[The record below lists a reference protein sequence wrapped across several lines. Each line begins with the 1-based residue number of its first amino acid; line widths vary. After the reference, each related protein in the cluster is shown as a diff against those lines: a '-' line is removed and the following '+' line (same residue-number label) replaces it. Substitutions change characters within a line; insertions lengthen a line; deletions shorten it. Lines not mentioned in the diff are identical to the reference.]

1 MAARIGGL
9 PSMSELTDPQEQRVV
24 MVAADDP
31 DRVPGG
37 LREAVEVAF
46 GPDDGVPPE
55 ELADQAQRL
64 VRPGD
69 IFWSDRRAQWDWGA
83 SGPIVQEV
91 LIMFSTG
98 AASGVTAALLTD
110 GLKRLSKRWTS
121 TPTIEERP
129 SGDTAE
135 GAWELFAAFLQR
147 AFKASEPKAVEIE
160 SKPDGWEI
168 VASASRVRYTGTV
181 DRSGKV
187 LNARLVDR
195 PPAH

>member
-1 MAARIGGL
+1 
-9 PSMSELTDPQEQRVV
+9 MSELTDPQEQRVV

-31 DRVPGG
+31 YGFPGG

-46 GPDDGVPPE
+46 GPDDGIPPE

-98 AASGVTAALLTD
+98 AASGVAATLLAD

-121 TPTIEERP
+121 TSTIEERP
-129 SGDTAE
+129 SADTAE
-135 GAWELFAAFLQR
+135 GAWELFASFLQR
-147 AFKASEPKAVEIE
+147 AFKADEPQAIE
-160 SKPDGWEI
+160 VQSTPEGWDI
-168 VASASRVRYTGTV
+168 VAATGGLQYAGSV

-187 LNARLVDR
+187 LSARLVEHPTAD
-195 PPAH
+195 

>member
-1 MAARIGGL
+1 
-9 PSMSELTDPQEQRVV
+9 MSELTDPQEQRVV
-24 MVAADDP
+24 MVAAEDP
-31 DRVPGG
+31 DRIPGG

-46 GPDDGVPPE
+46 GPDDGIPPE
-55 ELADQAQRL
+55 DLADQAQRL

-69 IFWSDRRAQWDWGA
+69 VYWSDRRAQWDWGA

-98 AASGVTAALLTD
+98 AASGVAATLLAD
-110 GLKRLSKRWTS
+110 GLKRLSRRWSS

-129 SGDTAE
+129 SADTAE

-147 AFKASEPKAVEIE
+147 AFKAGEPQAIE
-160 SKPDGWEI
+160 VQSTPEGWDV
-168 VASASRVRYTGTV
+168 VASAGGFRYSGTV

-187 LNARLVDR
+187 LHARLLEH
-195 PPAH
+195 PQGE

>member
-1 MAARIGGL
+1 
-9 PSMSELTDPQEQRVV
+9 MSELTDPEEQRVV

-31 DRVPGG
+31 YGRPTA

-46 GPDDGVPPE
+46 GPDDGIPPE

-98 AASGVTAALLTD
+98 AASGVAATLLAD

-121 TPTIEERP
+121 APTIHERP

-135 GAWELFAAFLQR
+135 ALGTCSPRSF
-147 AFKASEPKAVEIE
+147 
-160 SKPDGWEI
+160 
-168 VASASRVRYTGTV
+168 SARSRPTSHK
-181 DRSGKV
+181 RSRSS
-187 LNARLVDR
+187 RLRRVG
-195 PPAH
+195 HSCS

>member
-1 MAARIGGL
+1 
-9 PSMSELTDPQEQRVV
+9 MSELTDPQEQRVV

-31 DRVPGG
+31 YGRPGG
-37 LREAVEVAF
+37 LREALEVAF
-46 GPDDGVPPE
+46 GPEDGIPPE

-69 IFWSDRRAQWDWGA
+69 LFWSDRRAQWDWGA

-98 AASGVTAALLTD
+98 AASGVAATLLAD

-121 TPTIEERP
+121 TPTIHERP
-129 SGDTAE
+129 SGNTAE
-135 GAWELFAAFLQR
+135 GAWELFASFLQR
-147 AFKASEPKAVEIE
+147 AFKADEPKAIKVQSTPE
-160 SKPDGWEI
+160 GWDI
-168 VASASRVRYTGTV
+168 GAAAGGFRYTGTV

-187 LNARLVDR
+187 LHARLVEHPTAD
-195 PPAH
+195 